1 MRRRRRILTVCEQ
14 QHRSIRTWALSIL
27 ALLMMIC
34 LNTCDAQADEITN
47 VAAMLT
53 LDSSVPMAPGVA
65 MELATN
71 LMWAQETSSYA
82 ASEPDSLT
90 LSFASVL
97 RAIWLEGSLDGVI
110 EIIDATEAPLPFEQS
125 TIAIDDRVA
134 IEIFVN
140 GVPYVPGEVINFGDV
155 VVTPEP
161 NDFLMAFIGID
172 LVLIWLYRNRRRNQ

>member
-1 MRRRRRILTVCEQ
+1 M
-14 QHRSIRTWALSIL
+14 WALSIA
-27 ALLMMIC
+27 ALVMLIVT
-34 LNTCDAQADEITN
+34 NTCDAQADEITD

-53 LDSSVPMAPGVA
+53 ADSSVPMAPGVA

-97 RAIWLEGSLDGVI
+97 RAIWLEGTLDGVT
-110 EIIDATEAPLPFEQS
+110 EIIDATEAPLPFLQS
-125 TIAIDDRVA
+125 GIAIDDRVS

-155 VVTPEP
+155 PVASVPDSGSLIIPLTVV
-161 NDFLMAFIGID
+161 LGILIG
-172 LVLIWLYRNRRRNQ
+172 LRRRYQ